1 MTSLK
6 LKSAAIAGAA
16 LAVSAGAAF
25 AAGDGT
31 GIEAGFTET
40 ANALTTLFAGAGG
53 YIIMIISLIF
63 GVVMLALGRGFT
75 PLAVALGAGFV
86 LAYGVPALTGI
97 SGVSADTAI
106 LETTH
111 LGEQPKILIE

>member
-1 MTSLK
+1 MTSRNLI
-6 LKSAAIAGAA
+6 SAGFAGAV
-16 LAVSAGAAF
+16 LAVSAGAAI

-53 YIIMIISLIF
+53 YIIMIVSLF
-63 GVVMLALGRGFT
+63 VGVVMLAMGKGFT

-97 SGVSADTAI
+97 SGVSAETAI
-106 LETTH
+106 LETTL
-111 LGEQPKILIE
+111 LGEQPKKLIE